1 VGARHTLPPG
11 PACLV
16 AEARGAAGR
25 AAQADEAADDLRL
38 VERVRAGDTE
48 AFGSLVKRY
57 SKRALSVAYRVLEHP
72 EDAEDLVQDTFLV
85 ALEKID
91 TFRADRAFAP
101 WLFRILINRG
111 LNARKARSVRRTSE
125 IPADTPALG
134 GTPEKM
140 TERAELRERVAAALA
155 EMAEPRRTIVKL
167 FELEGYSGPEI
178 AEMLGLATGTIRWHL
193 FHARS
198 TLREILDAYAR

>member
-1 VGARHTLPPG
+1 
-11 PACLV
+11 V
-16 AEARGAAGR
+16 AEARRPSAAHE
-25 AAQADEAADDLRL
+25 ADAADDLRL
-38 VERVRAGDTE
+38 VERVRAGDNE
-48 AFGSLVKRY
+48 AFGLLVRRY

-111 LNARKARSVRRTSE
+111 LNARKARWVRRTSE
-125 IPADTPALG
+125 IPADAPAAG
-134 GTPEKM
+134 GTPEKH
-140 TERAELRERVAAALA
+140 TERLELRERVSAALA

-167 FELEGYSGPEI
+167 YELEGFSGPEI

-198 TLREILDAYAR
+198 TLRDLLEAYAPDRETPHDP

>member
-1 VGARHTLPPG
+1 VGEPRG
-11 PACLV
+11 GR
-16 AEARGAAGR
+16 EAHGSD
-25 AAQADEAADDLRL
+25 ADDDLRL
-38 VERVRAGDTE
+38 VERVRAGETE
-48 AFGSLVKRY
+48 AFGLLVRRY

-111 LNARKARSVRRTSE
+111 LNARKARWVRRTSE
-125 IPADTPALG
+125 IPADVPAAG
-134 GTPEKM
+134 GTPEKHA
-140 TERAELRERVAAALA
+140 ERLELRERVAAALA
-155 EMAEPRRTIVKL
+155 AMAEPRRTIVKL
-167 FELEGYSGPEI
+167 YELEGFSGPEI

-193 FHARS
+193 FHARGA
-198 TLREILDAYAR
+198 LRDLLQQYAPEEAPHDP